1 MQLCSGAHWSDL
13 SDPCVRGSLATTVPT
28 AFVAAVLVA
37 TLPPVQVRL
46 RNVGRPFFDFL
57 SLPEAETLLSSE
69 GCDAPK
75 DLHHISSLTR
85 ILLAS
90 LSLVEFLVWLGL
102 GCYRLISDFDNVD
115 GGIQC
120 AILSNTWLYATF
132 RPIIWPT
139 LTVPFDLF
147 FLFSLHLGFSVING
161 AGYLF
166 GFFLYNTPFP
176 PLLEISLY
184 AANLLA
190 ITALLAIVFN
200 MPLAVANEHA
210 KKDDGPEDYTTLWD
224 WVTFNWVTPLLRKA
238 LDNDGLNADDIW
250 LPSPI
255 MRARPLYFKFSRLP
269 GRLLIRLWKANSRDM
284 LLDFVMMYVSV
295 VLSYASPFF
304 LKRILDALD
313 ITQGDQRTEA
323 RALAFVYA
331 FAAYFCSMLR
341 AQADLQHLFFGRRA
355 GSRVRSELMVAVYDK
370 ALKRKDFSGA
380 AGKDEDTDDTR
391 SNSADN
397 GKILNLMSSDV
408 TLVSNTV
415 SALHIVHGAPFDIV
429 IATLFLYKLLGW
441 AAFAGFIVIILT
453 LPLNDV
459 MAKRTNRIAKGTSAA
474 RDKRM
479 GVLNELISAIKFIK
493 FFAWED
499 RWVKHV
505 LDARAVELQ
514 WMVKARFNA
523 IGFSLLGTVSPILVS
538 VVSFY
543 VYIAQGNQ
551 LTIGTA
557 FTAIALYNMVRL
569 PFNTAN
575 TFFFQLLR
583 SVVALDRIATYLDE
597 EEVDDQVSTLK
608 GHRVTPNEGEVGLGI
623 VDGSFRWNGSSVP
636 RDRATATGVT
646 TTDDTSSSTPTGH
659 GYFELKNINIRFP
672 ESKLTVISGPTASG
686 KTALLMALLGEL
698 TTLHGHIIIPKY
710 PSKVDDYGL
719 SYTMSYAAQMPWLR
733 HQSIKENILFNFPY
747 DAGRYHAVVE
757 ACALNPDLA
766 ILEDGDATEI
776 GVRGVSLSGGQKARV
791 ALARAVYAPTKYVL
805 LDDPLSAV
813 DSHTAQFL
821 IENLFR
827 GPLLANRTVILVT
840 HHLDLVLPAAHYLV
854 RMLNGGIDTQ
864 DTVENLRSRGVLG
877 KIAALEEDGV
887 RTQTGERDVGQ
898 VDDSLA
904 SGDVDADGAT
914 NRKKPRLLVEAEH
927 RAVGRVKWPIYDA
940 YLRAS
945 SYWTWYILLLLV
957 VASQSIGVAE
967 KFWIKVWGEAYGKED
982 LAPVLNTPGSQHWDN
997 QQIQHVLSVA
1007 EPALSTPV
1015 KFSALP
1021 SAQAQPYFYL
1031 GIYAAIALSSGL
1043 VSICAAAVQYTG
1055 ALRASKSLFELL
1067 LKNVVHATMRWY
1079 DVTPQGRI
1087 INRFSK
1093 DIDTI
1098 DSSLSQTLQQITQSV
1113 AALMVAMFTIV
1124 AIFPSFF
1131 IPAAVLAF
1139 FYLRIAMM
1147 YQPAGRDIRR
1157 IESTSTSPIFASL
1170 AETLDGIITIRAF
1183 GMEARFLDAFFD
1195 KVDAAA
1201 QLYHMFWQVNRW
1213 LLLNFQMISAIA
1225 ILATTLFALSGYVD
1239 AGLAGICITSAL
1251 SFTNSVYWVCRDWA
1265 TLELDFNSVE
1275 RIVEYLKIPQEPPTV
1290 VECNRPPA
1298 YWPSSTSTNKDS
1310 FFVVED
1316 LSVKY
1321 APDLPAVLQGISF
1334 SLKARERVGLL
1345 GRTGSGKST
1354 LAMSILRFVEP
1365 ATGTLLI
1372 DGINIGHIGLH
1383 DLRSRVTFIPQDPT
1397 LFSGTLRE
1405 NLDPFYEH
1413 TDTEC
1418 LDVLERVHLL
1428 PDLRRVCSTAPSG
1441 TTPEE
1446 ATVIEPHGPRADLD
1460 TVVLEMQISV
1470 GGTNF
1475 SQGQR
1480 QLVSMARALLRHS
1493 AIVVLD
1499 EATSSI
1505 DFETDAK
1512 IQATI
1517 REEFRDSLLLTV
1529 AHRIR
1534 TVIDYDRLLV
1544 LDKGELIEFDTP
1556 LNLIRKEGGVF
1567 RDMCLKS
1574 GMMAELVEGAAARAQ
1589 GDV

>member
-1 MQLCSGAHWSDL
+1 MQLCSGAHWTDL
-13 SDPCVRGSLATTVPT
+13 SDPCIRSFLATSVPT
-28 AFVAAVLVA
+28 AFVGAVLVA
-37 TLPPVQVRL
+37 ALPPVQARL
-46 RNVGRPFFDFL
+46 RNIGQPLLDFL
-57 SLPEAETLLSSE
+57 SLPEAEALLVSE
-69 GCDAPK
+69 GYDSPK
-75 DLHHISSLTR
+75 DQHHINSVSR
-85 ILLAS
+85 ILLVAI
-90 LSLVEFLVWLGL
+90 SLVEFLVWLGL
-102 GCYRLISDFDNVD
+102 GCYRLISDFDNAYS
-115 GGIQC
+115 GIQC
-120 AILSNTWLYATF
+120 AVLSNTWLYATL

-139 LTVPFDLF
+139 VTVPFDLF
-147 FLFSLHLGFSVING
+147 FLFILHLGFSVING
-161 AGYLF
+161 AGFLF
-166 GFFLYNTPFP
+166 DCYLYNTPFP
-176 PLLEISLY
+176 PLLEIFIY
-184 AANLLA
+184 AADLLA
-190 ITALLAIVFN
+190 ISGLLTIVFN
-200 MPLAVANEHA
+200 VSLAVPDEHT
-210 KKDDGPEDYTTLWD
+210 KKDIGPEDYTTLWGWMTFD
-224 WVTFNWVTPLLRKA
+224 WVAPLIHKA
-238 LDNDGLNADDIW
+238 RDNHGLNADDIW

-269 GRLLIRLWKANSRDM
+269 GRLLVRLWKANSRDM
-284 LLDFVMMYVSV
+284 LVDFLLMYVSV
-295 VLSYASPFF
+295 VLGYASPFF

-313 ITQGDQRTEA
+313 VTQGDQRAEA

-331 FAAYFCSMLR
+331 FAVYACSILR
-341 AQADLQHLFFGRRA
+341 AQTDLQHLFFGRRA

-370 ALKRKDFSGA
+370 ALKRKEFSGVV
-380 AGKDEDTDDTR
+380 GKGEDDTQP
-391 SNSADN
+391 SSADN

-415 SALHIVHGAPFDIV
+415 SAMHIVYGAPFEIV

-441 AAFAGFIVIILT
+441 AAFAGFIVIIIT
-453 LPLNDV
+453 LPLNDI

-479 GVLNELISAIKFIK
+479 DVLNELITAVKFIK

-499 RWVKHV
+499 RWVKRV
-505 LDARAVELQ
+505 LDSRTVELQ
-514 WMVKARFNA
+514 WMVKERLNT
-523 IGFSLLGTVSPILVS
+523 IGFSLLGTISPVLVS

-557 FTAIALYNMVRL
+557 FTAIALYGMVRL

-575 TFFFQLLR
+575 TFLFQLLR
-583 SVVALDRIATYLDE
+583 SMVALDRIAAYLEE
-597 EEVDDQVSTLK
+597 EEVDEQVSTLK
-608 GHRVTPNEGEVGLGI
+608 GQCATPNDRETGLGI
-623 VDGSFRWNGSSVP
+623 VDGSFQWNASSL
-636 RDRATATGVT
+636 RIDRTTPNSVA
-646 TTDDTSSSTPTGH
+646 TTDDASSSTPTQHGH
-659 GYFELKNINIRFP
+659 FKLEHINVRFP
-672 ESKLTVISGPTASG
+672 ESKLTVIAGPTASG

-698 TTLHGHIIIPKY
+698 TTLHGCILIPKD
-710 PSKVDDYGL
+710 PSNVDDHGL
-719 SYTMSYAAQMPWLR
+719 SHTISYAAQMPWLR
-733 HQSIKENILFNFPY
+733 HQSIKDNILFDFPC
-747 DAGRYHAVVE
+747 DEERYHAVVE

-776 GVRGVSLSGGQKARV
+776 GIRGVSLSGGQKARV

-854 RMLNGGIDTQ
+854 RMLDGCIDTQ
-864 DTVENLRSRGVLG
+864 DTVENLRTRGILG
-877 KIAALEEDGV
+877 KIAALEEGQA
-887 RTQTGERDVGQ
+887 RTQMGERNV
-898 VDDSLA
+898 VRADDSLV
-904 SGDVDADGAT
+904 SGEAGGHGAT
-914 NRKKPRLLVEAEH
+914 NKKPRVLVEAER
-927 RAVGRVKWPIYDA
+927 RATGRVKWPIYNI

-945 SYWTWYILLLLV
+945 SYWTWYILLLLII
-957 VASQSIGVAE
+957 ASQLMGTAE

-982 LAPVLNTPGSQHWDN
+982 LAPFLNASASQYWN
-997 QQIQHVLSVA
+997 GQKTQHVLIMA
-1007 EPALSTPV
+1007 EPTSSGPTNVST
-1015 KFSALP
+1015 LP

-1031 GIYAAIALSSGL
+1031 AIYATIALSSGL
-1043 VSICAAAVQYTG
+1043 ISICAAAVQYTG

-1093 DIDTI
+1093 DINTI
-1098 DSSLSQTLQQITQSV
+1098 DSSLSQTLQEIIQYAT
-1113 AALMVAMFTIV
+1113 ALAVAMFTIV

-1131 IPAAVLAF
+1131 IPAAVVVSLYVRTA
-1139 FYLRIAMM
+1139 IMS
-1147 YQPAGRDIRR
+1147 QPAGRDIRR
-1157 IESTSTSPIFASL
+1157 LESTSTSPIFAAL
-1170 AETLDGIITIRAF
+1170 GETLDGIITIRAF
-1183 GMEARFLDAFFD
+1183 GMEARFLDGFFE

-1213 LLLNFQMISAIA
+1213 LLLNLQMTSAIA
-1225 ILATTLFALSGYVD
+1225 ILATTLFALSGYLD

-1251 SFTNSVYWVCRDWA
+1251 SFTNSVYWVCRNWA
-1265 TLELDFNSVE
+1265 SLELDFNSIE
-1275 RIVEYLKIPQEPPTV
+1275 RVVEYLEVPQEPPTIV
-1290 VECNRPPA
+1290 DCNRPPA

-1310 FFVVED
+1310 FLVIED

-1321 APDLPAVLQGISF
+1321 APDLPSVLHGISF

-1365 ATGTLLI
+1365 ASGTLVI

-1383 DLRSRVTFIPQDPT
+1383 DLRSRITFIPQDAT

-1405 NLDPFYEH
+1405 NLDPF
-1413 TDTEC
+1413 
-1418 LDVLERVHLL
+1418 
-1428 PDLRRVCSTAPSG
+1428 SPSG
-1441 TTPEE
+1441 TTSER
-1446 ATVIEPHGPRADLD
+1446 ATVIETRGLRADLD
-1460 TVVLEMQISV
+1460 TIVLGMQVSV

-1480 QLVSMARALLRHS
+1480 QLVSMARALLRRS
-1493 AIVVLD
+1493 TIVVFD

-1517 REEFRDSLLLTV
+1517 REEFGGSLLLTV

-1544 LDKGELIEFDTP
+1544 LDKGKLVEFDTP

-1567 RDMCLKS
+1567 REMCLKS
-1574 GMMAELVEGAAARAQ
+1574 GMMEELGEAAAASLRVES
-1589 GDV
+1589 DVREYPARG